1 MKISPKSTK
10 NLALKLL
17 IIKKSIT
24 LTLNCTSTQRKLEN
38 EQRKSYRILTLSCWP
53 TDIRL
58 FDFYRK
64 RGLGPVYSHYNQSRL
79 WSTLHT
85 TLTQTTRITP
95 KWIYPEYT
103 VLKNVS
109 PFRIFAQLVLAL
121 KNGVCPDITVWNI
134 YCIFNHSEFLSNA
147 TCVCL
152 ENRVCPENVQ
162 AGGTAVPATAS
173 YAYGHCTMNDP
184 RCYGP
189 GEQYGYESP
198 TDCWW
203 YALYVFGLS
212 ISDLQRFLNMWLCC
226 EQEIVCNCNKT
237 VAVAFSSKKYE
248 QSPTPVV
255 SLNGVGVKFAE
266 QVQYL
271 DVLLYASLTDCN
283 DTKSKWNHSFVQQT
297 ISETPLLC
305 ALLQLKHSVS
315 RVLPMY
321 ACQLWSGADLGRGG
335 DLPPKTYKSN
345 FFTMILYS

>member
-1 MKISPKSTK
+1 MFHHSGFLRNLCLPWKTECALISLYGIYTVF
-10 NLALKLL
+10 L
-17 IIKKSIT
+17 IIQ
-24 LTLNCTSTQRKLEN
+24 NF
-38 EQRKSYRILTLSCWP
+38 W
-53 TDIRL
+53 
-58 FDFYRK
+58 
-64 RGLGPVYSHYNQSRL
+64 
-79 WSTLHT
+79 
-85 TLTQTTRITP
+85 
-95 KWIYPEYT
+95 
-103 VLKNVS
+103 
-109 PFRIFAQLVLAL
+109 
-121 KNGVCPDITVWNI
+121 
-134 YCIFNHSEFLSNA
+134 A
-147 TCVCL
+147 TCACL

-237 VAVAFSSKKYE
+237 VGVAFSSKKYE

-297 ISETPLLC
+297 ISETPSLC

-315 RVLPMY
+315 RVLH
-321 ACQLWSGADLGRGG
+321 ASVCLSTVVRGGSRGGG